1 MNKLPIEPRH
11 HAIWNDLRIK
21 IQSVFSEE
29 IFNVWFQDMRYTR
42 HDENQIEFTVPND
55 FAIIWIQDNYL
66 DILIK
71 CVCDFF
77 GFKLKILLTIE
88 SQQSNKPEKIREQ
101 NLNFDSEIKD
111 SKTYSRFSND
121 LKRNLLPSNSRI
133 NRTKKNEFQLPKLNE
148 KNTFSNFVVGSNND
162 MAHAACLGICERLG
176 RSYNPLFLYGNTG
189 LGKTH
194 LMQAVA
200 HHVIAKNPLTRVEY
214 ISCEKFTNDY
224 IKAIQ
229 ENSLVQFRKHYRG
242 VDVLLIDD
250 IQFLTGKE
258 RTQEEFFHNFNDLF
272 ESQKQIVLSSDRPAG
287 EIKKLETRL
296 MSRFQWGMVADIQA
310 PELETR
316 IAILTK
322 KAENLD
328 VFIPDN
334 IINFLAEKISR
345 NIRRME
351 GALTRISSY
360 ATLSRDTI
368 DLSCVKRLLHDLL
381 AEESQQIIHIEDIKK
396 KVVSYYRLQGSD
408 MESRRRPAKIAFP
421 RQIAMYLCRILTDH
435 SLHEIG
441 DSFGGRDHGTVIY
454 ACKTVED
461 IMDHDISVKN
471 AVNHLKKQLSSIH

>member
-1 MNKLPIEPRH
+1 MSKLPVKFCQPLH
-11 HAIWNDLRIK
+11 WNDLRKEIET
-21 IQSVFSEE
+21 VFSEE
-29 IFNVWFQDMRYTR
+29 VFNVWFQEMNYKR
-42 HDENQIEFTVPND
+42 HNEREIEFTLPND
-55 FAIIWIQDNYL
+55 FAIIWIQDNYIDVL
-66 DILIK
+66 CK
-71 CVCDFF
+71 CVSDFF
-77 GFKLKILLTIE
+77 GFTMMVSLSLE
-88 SQQSNKPEKIREQ
+88 SQLPRRSQDT
-101 NLNFDSEIKD
+101 NFENTNVDFDGKDSE
-111 SKTYSRFSND
+111 TYARISNTVKENLSSQRSRLN
-121 LKRNLLPSNSRI
+121 RI
-133 NRTKKNEFQLPKLNE
+133 SQGEILRPKLNE
-148 KNTFSNFVVGSNND
+148 KNTFTNFVVGSNNE
-162 MAHAACLGICERLG
+162 MAHAACMGICERPG

-200 HHVIAKNPLTRVEY
+200 HHVIAKNHLSRVEY

-229 ENSLVQFRKHYRG
+229 ENSLIKFRKHYRG

-250 IQFLTGKE
+250 IQFLAGKE
-258 RTQEEFFHNFNDLF
+258 RTQEEFFHTFNDLF

-287 EIKKLETRL
+287 EIKKLENRL
-296 MSRFQWGMVADIQA
+296 ISRFQWGMVADIQA

-322 KAENLD
+322 KAERLD
-328 VFIPDN
+328 VFIPDD
-334 IINFLAEKISR
+334 IIHFLAEKISR

-360 ATLSRDTI
+360 ATLSQNPI
-368 DLSCVKRLLHDLL
+368 NLPCVEQLLQDLI
-381 AEESQQIIHIEDIKK
+381 AEESSQIISIDDIKR
-396 KVVSYYRLQGSD
+396 KVVSYYRLQDSD

-461 IMDHDISVKN
+461 IMDHDVSVKN
-471 AVNHLKKQLSSIH
+471 AVDHLKKQLSLIH

>member
-1 MNKLPIEPRH
+1 MNNLPVEPCH
-11 HAIWNDLRIK
+11 PAIWNDLRKEIE
-21 IQSVFSEE
+21 SVFSQE
-29 IFNVWFQDMRYTR
+29 IFNVWFQDMYYVG

-77 GFKLKILLTIE
+77 GFTLKILLTNE
-88 SQQSNKPEKIREQ
+88 SQQPKKSKNLRVQNSNTDVDIKNPE
-101 NLNFDSEIKD
+101 NG
-111 SKTYSRFSND
+111 SRFSKD
-121 LKRNLLPSNSRI
+121 LKENLLPLGSRI
-133 NRTKKNEFQLPKLNE
+133 KRTARNEFLRPKLNE
-148 KNTFSNFVVGSNND
+148 KNTFNNFVVGSNNE

-200 HHVIAKNPLTRVEY
+200 HHVIAKSPLSRVEY

-229 ENSLVQFRKHYRG
+229 ENSLIQFRKHYRG

-250 IQFLTGKE
+250 IQFLAGKE

-296 MSRFQWGMVADIQA
+296 ISRFQWGMVADIQA

-322 KAENLD
+322 KAESLD

-334 IINFLAEKISR
+334 IIHFLAEKISR

-360 ATLSRDTI
+360 ATLSPHPV
-368 DLSCVKRLLHDLL
+368 DLPCVERLLHDLF
-381 AEESQQIIHIEDIKK
+381 AEESQQIIRIEDIKQ

-461 IMDHDISVKN
+461 IMDHDVSVKN
-471 AVNHLKKQLSSIH
+471 AIDHLKKQLSSVH